1 MGTFADVSG
10 SILYLIWILRGYMIM
25 DEDKSPLQMQKGSF
39 FHLDRLE
46 FCFFFSLLLQLE
58 KCSIMW
64 NRLCSVKSSERILK
78 PHCGF
83 AWHVTSFGVWEGI
96 VVHGLTNQILQG
108 EYQIWSFRKKILEPL
123 PKLLYE
129 IHTCLKWSSCL
140 HRHTVAWSIPHT
152 HQVSIIWKRTVAK
165 APMGKWH
172 LVEPRVG
179 SLSWPEDIRE
189 DVAEEESFEFVWKDK
204 QDFD

>member
-1 MGTFADVSG
+1 MGTFADVPG
-10 SILYLIWILRGYMIM
+10 FILYLIWILRGYMIM

-58 KCSIMW
+58 ECSIMW

-129 IHTCLKWSSCL
+129 YIH
-140 HRHTVAWSIPHT
+140 AWNGVPASTDTQSPG
-152 HQVSIIWKRTVAK
+152 VSHIHIKYLLYERGLWQKLQWGNDT
-165 APMGKWH
+165 W
-172 LVEPRVG
+172 
-179 SLSWPEDIRE
+179 
-189 DVAEEESFEFVWKDK
+189 
-204 QDFD
+204 